1 MTSHDS
7 RNTPNPQTRSRIH
20 RDNVR
25 ACSRISPIEPKAP
38 CVAPSTRRARDRRAM
53 RAKNTYYSS
62 RHTARWIPSRRP
74 PTDVTHDARLS
85 PSSRDRTI
93 ARDRDFDR
101 APNPARDHRATHG
114 RTRRLQK
121 YYTYLDLGRL
131 EGGDAADEGG
141 SEESG
146 HCSRVQ
152 EWRGARRRGRSRSR
166 ASRVIRGKRRVM
178 TQTSSPPRRSPS
190 RSRPRSRSPVSPRGR
205 SVGHAVGRT
214 RGRAA
219 PTRPDPT
226 STARAR
232 ASPFLHTRTMS
243 ALLASSFVGRVAAFK
258 ATKVQVRTVFFFV
271 DRRWSSSLAR
281 RVARDDANGRARAR
295 EIRSARAV
303 VVRWTTRDDAIGA
316 RAR

>member
-152 EWRGARRRGRSRSR
+152 EWRTEHAPGRSRSGP
-166 ASRVIRGKRRVM
+166 APACPTARV
-178 TQTSSPPRRSPS
+178 SD
-190 RSRPRSRSPVSPRGR
+190 RPRVRPTAMTADRDRGR
-205 SVGHAVGRT
+205 DRDG
-214 RGRAA
+214 
-219 PTRPDPT
+219 
-226 STARAR
+226 
-232 ASPFLHTRTMS
+232 
-243 ALLASSFVGRVAAFK
+243 
-258 ATKVQVRTVFFFV
+258 
-271 DRRWSSSLAR
+271 DRRGGLD
-281 RVARDDANGRARAR
+281 V
-295 EIRSARAV
+295 
-303 VVRWTTRDDAIGA
+303 
-316 RAR
+316 